1 MVLLSCSLFFL
12 ASFLGSLLFTQD
24 LQGEEDVGRPLRRE
38 RLMEAVWP
46 EMAYGESGEP
56 APSFITYQ
64 VRPRPDSL
72 RRIAI
77 SFFGDS
83 V

>member
-1 MVLLSCSLFFL
+1 
-12 ASFLGSLLFTQD
+12 
-24 LQGEEDVGRPLRRE
+24 
-38 RLMEAVWP
+38 MEAVWP

-56 APSFITYQ
+56 APSLIPYQ
-64 VRPRPDSL
+64 VSSRPDSL

-77 SFFGDS
+77 LFFGDS